1 MGIRRIFNI
10 WTTTSVFIFFLL
22 ATKNT
27 MASRVGFIGLGIM
40 GKGMASNL
48 LRKID
53 GCSLV
58 VWNRSPEACSELAA
72 AFPGKVEVATSAAS
86 VVQQCSLT
94 YSMLSTMEA
103 SEAVFDCPLEAG
115 GVIAAVTPGKCIVDC
130 ATLSPER
137 MQHIQSQIEARGGEF
152 LEAPVSGSKVPAETG
167 TLIFLCGGQPA
178 VHAKAIAGLEA
189 MGKANFLLGPV
200 GAGSKMKLV
209 VNMIMG
215 TMMSAFS
222 EGELVASK
230 AHAQLTD

>member
-1 MGIRRIFNI
+1 
-10 WTTTSVFIFFLL
+10 
-22 ATKNT
+22 
-27 MASRVGFIGLGIM
+27 M
-40 GKGMASNL
+40 GKGMAANL
-48 LRKID
+48 LKKID

-58 VWNRSPEACSELAA
+58 VWNRSPEACTELAA
-72 AFPGKVEVATSAAS
+72 AFPGKVTVAESAAA

-94 YSMLSTMEA
+94 FSMLSTMEA

-115 GVIAAVTPGKCIVDC
+115 GLIAAVTPGKSIVDC

-137 MQHIQSQIEARGGEF
+137 MQSINERIVARGGVF

-167 TLIFLCGGQPA
+167 TLIFLCGGDEA
-178 VHAKAIAGLEA
+178 VHAQALPGLEA

-215 TMMSAFS
+215 TMMSAFA
-222 EGELVASK
+222 EGESVADSPGW
-230 AHAQLTD
+230 HTE